1 MTVTG
6 TVTQAHE
13 LGNQRLDS
21 ESATL
26 SSISPQ
32 HRGLAAV
39 RSTDLRTVLRRSV
52 FRVRQGGRARDAD
65 FSSYT
70 LGLKK
75 IPLFCPLG

>member
-1 MTVTG
+1 MTFTG
-6 TVTQAHE
+6 TVTQAHG
-13 LGNQRLDS
+13 LGNQRLES

-39 RSTDLRTVLRRSV
+39 RSMRRSV

-65 FSSYT
+65 FSSYS

-75 IPLFCPLG
+75 KPLFYPLG